1 MIAHFVT
8 APFVEGGKRERKQEN
23 RPGAR
28 EKRKSDNR
36 CAGKTAEKQRYAFSL
51 EKMGKKAL
59 SYQTFTTAPRC
70 EWEHHTTKASPCGDE
85 PPQAQCAPAPPTGR
99 APKPFP
105 CFAKGKEKTVKPRCA
120 RGTSL

>member
-1 MIAHFVT
+1 
-8 APFVEGGKRERKQEN
+8 
-23 RPGAR
+23 
-28 EKRKSDNR
+28 
-36 CAGKTAEKQRYAFSL
+36 
-51 EKMGKKAL
+51 MGKKAL

-105 CFAKGKEKTVKPRCA
+105 CFAKGKEKTVKPRVA
-120 RGTSL
+120 RGKPHILASIHTQFPRKNPPYRMAAGREGFFIFGVWE